1 MSESIPLPDGPQPP
15 PLPAPPTSSTGGG
28 IPRQAS
34 RVAGPLEPI
43 DLEGFGPGQ
52 VTTRQPGRA
61 IDAGQGRV
69 FPCDAC
75 GADLKFHIGMQ
86 VMECPYCGHR
96 KDIVIDPDAVP
107 QEQDFHAMLERIQQW
122 RWEAGQANHGATGP
136 ADLNEVRCGS
146 CGGNVEFLGTLT
158 STKCPYCASPVQLEH
173 AHKCD
178 QRRIPVDGMLPF
190 LVDRQLAGNNL
201 QQWVRSRWFAPN
213 DFLQQGAQ
221 GNFNGVYLSY
231 FTFDTLTATA
241 YDGQRGE
248 YYYVTVGS
256 GKDQKRERRTR
267 WYRANGHFQLF
278 FDDVLVLANTG
289 LKRDMMLNLEPW
301 PLGWV
306 VPFNQQMLAGLMA
319 RTYDIDLDHCF
330 LDAKARIDTAI
341 ATDVKSRIGGD
352 TQRVHSIRTEYE
364 AITFKHL
371 LLPVWLLIY
380 RYKNRPYQIFINA
393 ATGQVQG
400 ERPYSVWKILGV
412 IFAGIAIVAAVLA
425 AFGLFEMLGR

>member
-1 MSESIPLPDGPQPP
+1 MSESIPFPEGPP
-15 PLPAPPTSSTGGG
+15 PLPTPSTTSTGGG

-34 RVAGPLEPI
+34 RFSDRPEI
-43 DLEGFGPGQ
+43 ESEGDGPGL
-52 VTTRQPGRA
+52 VTTQQPGRA

-86 VMECPYCGHR
+86 MMECPYCGHC
-96 KDIVIDPDAVP
+96 KDIVIDPTAVP
-107 QEQDFHAMLERIQQW
+107 QEQDFHAMLERVQQW
-122 RWEAGQANHGATGP
+122 RQAAKQGA
-136 ADLNEVRCGS
+136 ADATSNQAELNEVRCES
-146 CGGNVEFLGTLT
+146 CGGNVEFMGTLT
-158 STKCPYCASPVQLEH
+158 STKCPYCGSPVQLEH

-190 LVDRQLAGNNL
+190 LVDQKVAGKNL
-201 QQWVRSRWFAPN
+201 QQWLRSLWFAPN
-213 DFLQQGAQ
+213 NFLKQGVH

-241 YDGQRGE
+241 YDGERGE
-248 YYYVTVGS
+248 HYYVTVGT

-267 WYRANGHFQLF
+267 WYRVNGHFQRF

-301 PLGWV
+301 PLGSV

-319 RTYDIDLDHCF
+319 RTYDIDLDTCF
-330 LDAKARIDTAI
+330 HEAKSRIDTAI
-341 ATDVKSRIGGD
+341 ASDVTSRIGGD
-352 TQRVHSIRTEYE
+352 DQQVNSIRTEYE

-371 LLPVWLLIY
+371 LLPVWLMIY
-380 RYKNRPYQIFINA
+380 RYENHPYQIFINA

-400 ERPYSVWKILGV
+400 ERPWSIWKILGI
-412 IFAGIAIVAAVLA
+412 IFAGLAIIATVLA
-425 AFGLFEMLGR
+425 AIGIPQMLAR